1 MFIKYIKRVA
11 VVTALSTALFGGGVF
26 AQSAP
31 VKMKIQTGVPSASIY
46 FELMKNFGDRVDKMS
61 NGRMKVE
68 VLPDGAVVGAFGIL
82 DAVDK
87 GVVDGG
93 FAWTH
98 YWSGKNSAAALFSNP
113 ASGSILPLLSASS
126 IFAISS

>member
-1 MFIKYIKRVA
+1 MLIKLSKRFVTFA
-11 VVTALSTALFGGGVF
+11 VLSFALSGVAI
-26 AQSAP
+26 AQSSP
-31 VKMKIQTGVPSASIY
+31 IKMIIQTGVPSASIY
-46 FELMKNFGDRVDKMS
+46 FELMKNFGERVDKMS

-98 YWSGKNSAAALFSNP
+98 YWSGKTLLLHSFLTQHQAP
-113 ASGSILPLLSASS
+113 ASA
-126 IFAISS
+126 